1 MKKIHQVIPPKHVSC
16 DYFNLL
22 VSTLEKDHKDFS
34 LTKLASELDC
44 STERIRRIRLGIYE
58 LGAGDITVLM
68 DKYQAN
74 PLYLLRGKL
83 PMRISDSNLSLVN
96 EAQAVYGPA
105 QVMEDNKL
113 LQEQL
118 IQKNKT
124 IEDKEKIIGLYE
136 KQLGISSDAK
146 KRA

>member
-22 VSTLEKDHKDFS
+22 VSALEKDHKDFS

-96 EAQAVYGPA
+96 ETQAVYGPA
-105 QVMEDNKL
+105 QVMEENSQLRQQL
-113 LQEQL
+113 LE
-118 IQKNKT
+118 KDKT
-124 IEDKEKIIGLYE
+124 IQDKEKIIGLYE
-136 KQLGISSDAK
+136 KQLGIATDVK